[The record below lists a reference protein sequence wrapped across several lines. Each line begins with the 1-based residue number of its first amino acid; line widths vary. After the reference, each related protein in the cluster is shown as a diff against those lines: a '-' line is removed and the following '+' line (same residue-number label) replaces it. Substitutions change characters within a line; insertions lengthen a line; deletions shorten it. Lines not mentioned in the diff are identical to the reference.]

1 MLRRVVDKARH
12 AIALRE
18 LEALLI
24 GRTLTAHET
33 EGQWNLVSDGEA
45 CIHVSSWRLVGDNNI
60 VVTSEDHGHRFGLPK
75 PIDAVEKLNTAL
87 AGAPV
92 AKVEVGSRT
101 GDLIILFA
109 GGVRLESLTLSAG
122 YESWSVGRK
131 EDFATL
137 FVGANGGFL

>member
-1 MLRRVVDKARH
+1 M
-12 AIALRE
+12 RE
-18 LEALLI
+18 LEGLLI
-24 GRTLTAHET
+24 KRTITAEEA
-33 EGQWNLVSDGEA
+33 EGQWNLISDGEV

-75 PIDAVEKLNTAL
+75 PIDAVEILNTVL

-92 AKVEVGSRT
+92 AKVEVSSTT

-109 GGVRLESLTLSAG
+109 GGVRLEILTLSAG

-137 FVGANGGFL
+137 FVGVNGGFL